1 MNILSLGT
9 GLTAEEIKENNKNNF
24 EIMAMCPDM
33 DEETRRLMEDR
44 IVRDNLRLI
53 PLVLKNYGGSQDEDM
68 VQLGFIGLIK
78 AIRAYDVTRK
88 VPFANY
94 ACFIIENEF
103 KNQLEYKSSKFEF
116 IMGEAL
122 SSLDAEVDMGGGDKA
137 DRHELIADAT
147 AEEELNRILND
158 NALDDLYEEIIL
170 PAIIAVSSNTKGQ
183 VSKID
188 HEQWRALELRYIL
201 DIAEI
206 DCREEKLTFTAMAEE
221 LGVSVQNIKERHKR
235 VIKNMRERLGDRR
248 C

>member
-1 MNILSLGT
+1 MQILELGT
-9 GLTAEEIKENNKNNF
+9 NLSVEEIKENNRNNF

-33 DEETRRLMEDR
+33 DEETRQMMEDR

-53 PLVLKNYGGSQDEDM
+53 PLVLKGYGGSQDEDM
-68 VQLGFIGLIK
+68 VQLGFIGLLK

-103 KNQLEYKSSKFEF
+103 KNHLEYKSSKFEF

-122 SSLDAEVDMGGGDKA
+122 GSLDAEVDLGGGDKV

-147 AEEELNRILND
+147 AEDELNRILSD
-158 NALDDLYEEIIL
+158 NALDDLFESAIN
-170 PAIIAVSSNTKGQ
+170 PAILAVSSNTKGQ

-188 HEQWRALELRYIL
+188 HDKWRGLELRYIL
-201 DIAEI
+201 DMADI
-206 DCREEKLTFTAMAEE
+206 DCREEKLTFTMMAEE
-221 LGVSVQNIKERHKR
+221 LGVSIQNVRERHKR
-235 VIKNMRERLGDRR
+235 VIKHIRERLGA
-248 C
+248 